1 MSQAKKDDTLR
12 DQLRESVESERLKTV
27 EPKFQEALR
36 IAETIPLRNKTQ
48 YPLYI
53 EARSLTILRAI
64 AEYDDVSVQEL
75 IRSTLEMLVLER
87 TQKKKRPRRKVT
99 KRGG

>member
-1 MSQAKKDDTLR
+1 
-12 DQLRESVESERLKTV
+12 LRESVESERLKTI
-27 EPKFQEALR
+27 EPKFQEAMR

-48 YPLYI
+48 YPLYL
-53 EARSLTILRAI
+53 EARSLTMLRAI

-75 IRSTLEMLVLER
+75 IRSTLEGYVADR
-87 TQKKKRPRRKVT
+87 IVKHKKKRPRKKVT